1 VRLGG
6 SLNAGALPVFILC
19 FTLLVRPKYAIWP
32 LLCTW
37 HIRKT
42 DGNSAGWSTMAYM
55 FNLFGRYNRYGE
67 NIQ

>member
-1 VRLGG
+1 MPKDYLT
-6 SLNAGALPVFILC
+6 ALSDH
-19 FTLLVRPKYAIWP
+19 AIWP

-42 DGNSAGWSTMAYM
+42 DGNSVGWSTMAYM